1 VTDFPS
7 PVTHQYHDAEQRQ
20 QSNLLGMWTFLTT
33 EVLFFGGLFAV
44 YMVYR
49 AIYPEGFAEA
59 SRHLDVLLG
68 TVNTVLLLTSSL
80 TVALAIHAAQ
90 TDRRTALVGFLI
102 ATMVLAL
109 IFLGLKAYEYYHEY
123 EVGLIP
129 GLNFTYTGPL
139 AREVQL
145 FFTIYFV
152 MTGLHAIHMILGV
165 GVIAVIA
172 VRAWRRHFSP
182 ENYDAVEMTGL
193 YWHFVDIVWVFLF
206 PLLYLIERV

>member
-1 VTDFPS
+1 VADFPS

-20 QSNLLGMWTFLTT
+20 QSNLLGMWTFLAT

-49 AIYPEGFAEA
+49 TIYPEGFAEA

-68 TVNTVLLLTSSL
+68 TINTVILLTSSL

-102 ATMVLAL
+102 ATIVLAL

>member
-1 VTDFPS
+1 
-7 PVTHQYHDAEQRQ
+7 
-20 QSNLLGMWTFLTT
+20 
-33 EVLFFGGLFAV
+33 
-44 YMVYR
+44 MVYR
-49 AIYPEGFAEA
+49 TIYPEGFAEA

-68 TVNTVLLLTSSL
+68 TINTVILLTSSL

-102 ATMVLAL
+102 ATIVLAL
-109 IFLGLKAYEYYHEY
+109 LFLGLKAYEYYHEY

-139 AREVQL
+139 AREVML
-145 FFTIYFV
+145 FFTLYFV

-165 GVIAVIA
+165 GVIAVIT